1 VSYLADA
8 KVGLLAI
15 QQENVARE
23 EAKKAAAPAAKPDG
37 DDSTRVPGKLITS
50 EADFAKAILPEA
62 ELPDSLHGVLI
73 RAKVNAD
80 TWATAGVPEIVNVL
94 MTGRTIYSPVKLDKG
109 VNAVYFE
116 GPDKLMASGY
126 MWAENRKQLA
136 FKPFEVV
143 QREGRGNVI
152 GFTADPNFR
161 GYMDGLN
168 VLFLNAVF
176 IGPAH
181 ATGGRGF

>member
-1 VSYLADA
+1 
-8 KVGLLAI
+8 
-15 QQENVARE
+15 VA
-23 EAKKAAAPAAKPDG
+23 
-37 DDSTRVPGKLITS
+37 GKLIAS
-50 EADFAKAILPEA
+50 EAEFEKAILPEA

-73 RAKVNAD
+73 RAKVDPD
-80 TWATAGVPEIVNVL
+80 TWAGAGVPETVNVM
-94 MTGRTIYSPVKLDKG
+94 MTGRTIYTPVKLDKG
-109 VNAVYFE
+109 VNAAYFAA
-116 GPDKLMASGY
+116 PDQLMVSGY

-143 QREGRGNVI
+143 QREGRGNVV

-176 IGPAH
+176 LGPAH
-181 ATGGRGF
+181 ASGGRGF